1 MKILKRPNPPQSASP
16 SALQRGFGPR
26 LSVSSIAPHHP
37 DSAGN
42 IF

>member
-1 MKILKRPNPPQSASP
+1 MLDKQNPPQSASP

-26 LSVSSIAPHHP
+26 LPVSSIAPRHT